1 MSELFGQASPRAALF
16 NKGMPLAE
24 RMRPRNFGEC
34 LGQPAL
40 AGGSPLMRT
49 LAGGHVPSLLLV
61 GPPGCGKTTVAR
73 LLADSTEL
81 SFVAFSAVL
90 SGVKEVREVVAQAR
104 ALRTAK
110 GTGTLLFVDEIHR
123 FNKAQQDAFLP
134 HVEDGT
140 LVLVGATTENPSF
153 HVNAAL
159 LSRCLVVV
167 LGPLDVEA
175 LVELG
180 CRALA
185 DAERG
190 VLGGCGL
197 DAAAMQL
204 LAQGSHGDARAFL
217 NRLEALLAAALAE
230 NATPRVLDVGVVE
243 RLATVKPA
251 AHDRGGDEHHGQ
263 ISALHKAVR
272 GGDPDGAL
280 YWLARMLEA
289 GEDPHYL
296 LRRMTRMAAEDIG
309 LADPPALSLAA
320 SAVAGFDLLGR
331 PEGDLLLAE
340 LAVYLATAPKSNAVY
355 MAYGAVTKALRAGAV
370 HPVPPHLR
378 NAPTPFMKQLGWGKG
393 YQYPHDFDDAVA
405 DQSYLPDA
413 LRGTRW
419 YEPAPYGFEK
429 EIAKRLEWWR
439 KVVAQR
445 REEGSA

>member
-1 MSELFGQASPRAALF
+1 MSSLFPQGVPTA
-16 NKGMPLAE
+16 PLAE
-24 RMRPRNFGEC
+24 RMRPRSFEEC

-40 AGGSPLMRT
+40 AATSPLMRT
-49 LAGGHVPSLLLV
+49 LDGGHVPSLLIV

-73 LLADSTEL
+73 LLAERTKL
-81 SFVAFSAVL
+81 NFVAFSAVL

-104 ALRTAK
+104 ELCAS
-110 GTGTLLFVDEIHR
+110 GGGGTLLFVDEIHR

-140 LVLVGATTENPSF
+140 IVLVGATTENPSF

-167 LGPLDVEA
+167 LGPLESTA

-180 CRALA
+180 QRALR
-185 DAERG
+185 DSERG
-190 VLGGCGL
+190 IAGAVRLD
-197 DAAAMQL
+197 DAAMTL
-204 LAQGSHGDARAFL
+204 LALGSHGDARAFL
-217 NRLEALLAAALAE
+217 NRLEALVAAALAE
-230 NATPRVLDVGVVE
+230 NPSVRTLGVDVVE
-243 RLATVKPA
+243 RLAAVKPA
-251 AHDRGGDEHHGQ
+251 AHDRAGDEHHGQ

-309 LADPPALSLAA
+309 LADPVALTLAA
-320 SAVAGFDLLGR
+320 AAVQGFDLLGR

-355 MAYGAVTKALRAGAV
+355 SAYSAVTKALRSGAV

-378 NAPTPFMKQLGWGKG
+378 NAATPFMKQLGWGKG
-393 YQYPHDFDDAVA
+393 YQYPHDFDDAVV
-405 DQSYLPDA
+405 DQSYLPEA
-413 LRGTRW
+413 LKGMRW
-419 YEPAPYGFEK
+419 YEPSPFGYEK
-429 EIAKRLEWWR
+429 EIHKRIEWWR
-439 KVVAQR
+439 KLIAER
-445 REEGSA
+445 RVESAP